1 MSNELLTVDAK
12 QEDMSKTK
20 PFYFRGLQV
29 TTISGIAESLQKT
42 ATAINNTFINNKA
55 KFIVDDY
62 YFEISAKELEE
73 LRKQYPQIG
82 INTKYLFTEKGFR
95 MLCTLLRSEIGQLVV
110 QDTIN
115 KASAFT
121 YFTKLNDFLQE
132 LFSKDTHA
140 YTLQVELAKMQTEVI
155 NNQTELQKMKEQNRH
170 IEQMKMLEPKED
182 TKVITEVK
190 TSRRFR
196 SGKDIV
202 VVKGEMME
210 NGVKIFDSPSD
221 AARHLGLSAGH
232 VSQIA
237 GRSKKH
243 FYSVLGVEIRYV
255 DKAEYL
261 SQAG

>member
-1 MSNELLTVDAK
+1 MQNLLANVQ

-20 PFYFRGLQV
+20 PFYFRGQRV
-29 TTISGIAESLQKT
+29 ATIPGIAESLQKT
-42 ATAINNTFINNKA
+42 ATAINNTFVNNKA

-95 MLCTLLRSEIGQLVV
+95 MLCTLSRSEISQLVV

-115 KASAFT
+115 KASTFT

-132 LFSKDTHA
+132 LFSKDA
-140 YTLQVELAKMQTEVI
+140 QAFALQVELAKMQTEVI

-170 IEQMKMLEPKED
+170 IEQMKMLEQQEN
-182 TKVITEVK
+182 TKAITEGK
-190 TSRRFR
+190 TKKRFR
-196 SGKDIV
+196 NGKDIV

-221 AARHLGLSAGH
+221 AASHLGLSVGYI
-232 VSQIA
+232 SQIA
-237 GRSKKH
+237 NRNKNH
-243 FYSVLGVEIRYV
+243 FYSVLGVEIKYV
-255 DKAEYL
+255 DRTEYL
-261 SQAG
+261 SQAC

>member
-1 MSNELLTVDAK
+1 MSNELLTLDAK
-12 QEDMSKTK
+12 QDDMSRAK
-20 PFYFRGLQV
+20 PFYFRGQRV
-29 TTISGIAESLQKT
+29 ATIPGIAESLQKT
-42 ATAINNTFINNKA
+42 TAAINTTFVNNKA
-55 KFIVDDY
+55 KYIINDY
-62 YFEISAKELEE
+62 YFELTANELEE
-73 LRKQYPQIG
+73 LRKTYPQIG

-95 MLCTLLRSEIGQLVV
+95 MLCTQARSEISQLVV

-115 KASAFT
+115 KASET
-121 YFTKLNDFLQE
+121 DLKKDYLNLA
-132 LFSKDTHA
+132 SK
-140 YTLQVELAKMQTEVI
+140 TLDSAPEHYGYVLDLLKQHQDYLVLC
-155 NNQTELQKMKEQNRH
+155 EQNRH

-190 TSRRFR
+190 TNRRFR
-196 SGKDIV
+196 TGKDIV